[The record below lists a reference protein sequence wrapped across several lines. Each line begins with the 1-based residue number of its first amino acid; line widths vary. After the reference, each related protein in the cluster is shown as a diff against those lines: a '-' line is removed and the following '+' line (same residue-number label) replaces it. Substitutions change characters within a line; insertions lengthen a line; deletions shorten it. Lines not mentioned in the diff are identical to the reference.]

1 LEDQWFGT
9 CSLAIQFWDIYSI
22 VNEHECTIKE
32 AQDGVNLKFT
42 FRRTVN
48 VRVMNLWH
56 ELVKIA
62 SSISFNEEE
71 DDIVWQYNSSGKY
84 LV

>member
-1 LEDQWFGT
+1 
-9 CSLAIQFWDIYSI
+9 

-32 AQDGVNLKFT
+32 AWDGVNLKFT
-42 FRRTVN
+42 FRRIVN

-56 ELVKIA
+56 ELVQIA

-71 DDIVWQYNSSGKY
+71 DIVWQYNSSGKY
-84 LV
+84 SV